1 MFSGEEYFEAVR
13 MTTTEILEQ
22 EIENFE
28 AIMKV
33 AVADGSLR
41 VVETLLKAI
50 ESHRETIRMVKE
62 TQLCALHT
70 PSKED

>member
-1 MFSGEEYFEAVR
+1 MFSGEEYLELMR
-13 MTTTEILEQ
+13 STTILIIEQ

-33 AVADGSLR
+33 AVADKSLQ
-41 VVETLLKAI
+41 VIEVLVTAI
-50 ESHRETIRMVKE
+50 ERHKETIRMVKE
-62 TQLCALHT
+62 KQLCALHT